1 MWNNRH
7 LYINGEELYLDEDEP
22 IPINKQA
29 NDIGELKDRQ
39 ADFTADFKIP
49 QTRENIKI
57 LERAQLVDGS
67 TYLPYLK
74 NSATYI
80 EDGVEMISGGYLVI
94 SGSSGG
100 YFKAVIYSGNADF
113 FSLINKLKL
122 NNLSLPDLDYLYD
135 ITALDPV
142 NEATR
147 PDLKYLLFEPLDK
160 GGDLKDHILFSHLR
174 PFIKV
179 QRLVSEIVTQQ
190 GWTVDGDLS
199 FIDEWVL
206 CPKLAPTLSEYTA
219 SMVLRQQR
227 TIDVSIIPKQPWF
240 AINTGRKSLLWE
252 GTDACYFKPQRKG
265 KYLITVSGR
274 VQFSGADS
282 IEFKIRN
289 TVMASNANAN
299 IAQDFNIQYEQTIEQ
314 SDLGDLFDFKVS
326 FVNPTSNALMT
337 FYSLRYDFALTE
349 SVLAQ
354 NDTITASSIL
364 PDIEQSKFLKS
375 VANQYGLSFEC
386 DSARRKLRIWRFD
399 DLKANV
405 TQARDWSSYIEE
417 GSEEVAYRFG
427 SYAKANVMKY
437 KEVEDTPKGYGD
449 GTLFIADDALDATKD
464 QFTLDFAPSQDI
476 IALSSTVAKIPLYTI
491 NSSNEYEDKENND
504 VRVVKYYDKAGSLIV
519 NSFSK
524 SIMLTLTNLHIAYFI
539 NVELNTGLG
548 FDYSLIR
555 DHYSTLSQM
564 LDRCKVLTVNMRLPR
579 VEVQNLK
586 HSIPVYIKKYGSYF
600 YVNKI
605 TGWRKDKKCKV
616 ELVKL

>member
-113 FSLINKLKL
+113 FSLIDKLKL
-122 NNLSLPDLDYLYD
+122 NQLSLPDLDHAYD
-135 ITALDPV
+135 LPALSPAS
-142 NEATR
+142 EATR
-147 PDLKYLLFEPLDK
+147 PDMKYLIFEPLDK
-160 GGDLKDHILFSHLR
+160 GGDLRNYMLFSHLR
-174 PFIKV
+174 PFVKV
-179 QRLVSEIVTQQ
+179 SRLVTEIVTQR
-190 GWTVDGDLS
+190 GWTLDGDLS

-206 CPKLAPTLSEYTA
+206 CPKIIPTLAEYTA
-219 SMVLRQQR
+219 SMVLRQQTSTPVTMYPNSAR
-227 TIDVSIIPKQPWF
+227 FIVNS
-240 AINTGRKSLLWE
+240 GRKSLLWE
-252 GTDACYFKPQRKG
+252 GSNMWYFKPQRKG

-282 IEFKIRN
+282 IAFKIRN
-289 TVMASNANAN
+289 TVMASNANPN

-314 SDLGDLFDFKVS
+314 SDLNDNFDFTVA
-326 FVNPTSNALMT
+326 FNNPTSNALMT

-349 SVLAQ
+349 SVVAQ
-354 NDTITASSIL
+354 NDTITIASIL

-375 VANQYGLSFEC
+375 VANQYGLSFES
-386 DSARRKLRIWRFD
+386 DSARRILRIWRFN
-399 DLKANV
+399 DLKAREP
-405 TQARDWSSYIEE
+405 QARKWDDYIEE
-417 GSEEVAYRFG
+417 GSEEIAYRFE

-437 KEVEDTPKGYGD
+437 KEVEDVPKGYGD
-449 GTLFIADDALDATKD
+449 GTIYIADEALDATKD

-476 IALSSTVAKIPLYTI
+476 IEIGNTVAKIPLYTI
-491 NSSNEYEDKENND
+491 NSDNLFESKDNND
-504 VRVVKYYDKAGSLIV
+504 VRVVKYYDKEQSLIIT
-519 NSFSK
+519 SAFDATT
-524 SIMLTLTNLHIAYFI
+524 ITLTTLHLAYFI
-539 NVELNTGLG
+539 NVGLNTGLG

-555 DHYSTLSQM
+555 DHYRTLSEM
-564 LDRCKVLTVNMRLPR
+564 LDRCKVLTLNMRLPR

-600 YVNKI
+600 YVNKV

>member
-1 MWNNRH
+1 MFNNRH
-7 LYINGEELYLDEDEP
+7 LYINGYELYLDDDEP

-80 EDGVEMISGGYLVI
+80 EDGIEMISGGYLVI

-122 NNLSLPDLDYLYD
+122 NNLSLPDLDHAYD
-135 ITALDPV
+135 LPALSPA

-147 PDLKYLLFEPLDK
+147 PDMKYLLFEPLDR
-160 GGDLKDHILFSHLR
+160 GGDLKNYILFSHLR
-174 PFIKV
+174 PFVKV
-179 QRLVSEIVTQQ
+179 SRLVTEIVKQQ

-206 CPKLAPTLSEYTA
+206 CNKIIPTLSEYTA
-219 SMVLRQQR
+219 SMILRQQR
-227 TIDVSIIPKQPWF
+227 TTDVTLVTKQPYF
-240 AINTGRKSLLWE
+240 SINSGRKSMLWE
-252 GTDACYFKPQRKG
+252 GSDACFFKPQRKG
-265 KYLITVSGR
+265 KYKITVSGR

-282 IEFKIRN
+282 IAFKINN
-289 TVMASNANAN
+289 TVMSSNSTPN
-299 IAQDFNIQYEQTIEQ
+299 IAQDFNIQYEQTVEQ
-314 SDLGDLFDFKVS
+314 GDLGDLFGFQVA
-326 FVNPTSNALMT
+326 FINPTSNSLMT

-349 SVLAQ
+349 SVVAQ
-354 NDTITASSIL
+354 NDIITVSSIL

-375 VANQYGLSFEC
+375 VANQYGLSFES
-386 DSARRKLRIWRFD
+386 DSSRRIMHIWRFN
-399 DLKANV
+399 DLKAREV
-405 TQARDWSSYIEE
+405 QARDWSSYIEE
-417 GSEEVAYRFG
+417 GSEEISYRFG

-437 KEVEDTPKGYGD
+437 KEVEDVPKGYGD
-449 GTLFIADDALDATKD
+449 GTLYIADDALDATKD
-464 QFTLDFAPSQDI
+464 QFTLDFAPSQDV
-476 IALSSTVAKIPLYTI
+476 IALSSTVAKIPLYTV
-491 NSSNEYEDKENND
+491 NSSSQYEDKENND

-519 NSFSK
+519 TSAFDASTV
-524 SIMLTLTNLHIAYFI
+524 TLTTLHLSYFI
-539 NVELNTGLG
+539 NVGLNTGLG

-555 DHYSTLSQM
+555 DHYRTLSEM
-564 LDRCKVLTVNMRLPR
+564 LDRCKVLTLNMRLPR

-586 HSIPVYIKKYGSYF
+586 HSIPVYIKKFGSYF